1 MFRQRSSTS
10 RIQNYLSKLDQG
22 NVEEWEEYEVEIE
35 LMTKSF
41 VQILKDVDP
50 QMKLLGIQV
59 I

>member
-1 MFRQRSSTS
+1 MLVVSLKSQQGKKKFRQRSSTS

-41 VQILKDVDP
+41 V
-50 QMKLLGIQV
+50 
-59 I
+59 

>member
-41 VQILKDVDP
+41 V
-50 QMKLLGIQV
+50 
-59 I
+59 